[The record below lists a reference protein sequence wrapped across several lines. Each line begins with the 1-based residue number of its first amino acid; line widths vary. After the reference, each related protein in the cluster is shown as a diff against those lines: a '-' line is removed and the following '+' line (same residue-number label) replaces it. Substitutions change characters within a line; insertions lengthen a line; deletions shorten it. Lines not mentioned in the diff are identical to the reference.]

1 MSDND
6 APKPGATPSPFSGL
20 DVAAVLWS
28 RGYFRLLLL
37 SAVIGV
43 VISVVSW
50 CYLNLVIVIQHWVY
64 EDLPSALGFAGVPW
78 WWPLPILL
86 VAGLLVA
93 VAIGRLPGR
102 GGHDPSQGL
111 HAGPP
116 AQPITLPGVLLA
128 SLASLGL
135 GLVLGP
141 EAPLI
146 ALGSGLTLLA
156 LQQAKK
162 AIPDR
167 AQLVLT
173 SAASFAAI
181 STVFGNPLIGA
192 IIIIEAAGLGGP
204 ALPLVLLPGLTAAG
218 IGSLVFIGMGDLS
231 GLSTSAYALPPVSL
245 PAYSNPTL
253 GDFGWTIVLAVVVA
267 VAVVGIM
274 QIGQRTGGLV
284 TRRPFVVVPAAAL
297 LVAAL
302 AIVFAR
308 ITGVSANA
316 VLFSGQEAMTAVIEQ
331 SATWS
336 LATLAVLLVCKGLAW
351 GLSLGAA
358 RGGPTFPAIFLGL
371 VAGLLAGHLPGFAE
385 TPAVAVLIGVAC
397 VSILRLPLSSVV
409 IAVLISRSGMSAT
422 PLIIVGVV
430 VAYVAATR
438 LSALKAQAPGVP
450 PNTDGVTDR
459 RTPPRSQDR
468 A

>member
-1 MSDND
+1 MSDD
-6 APKPGATPSPFSGL
+6 TTPTPGTPSPLSE
-20 DVAAVLWS
+20 VNVSTVLRS
-28 RGYFRLLLL
+28 RGYFRLVML

-50 CYLNLVIVIQHWVY
+50 CYLNLVVLIQQWVY
-64 EDLPSALGFAGVPW
+64 KDLPSAFGFAAAPW
-78 WWPLPILL
+78 WWPLPVLL
-86 VAGLLVA
+86 VAGALIA
-93 VAIGRLPGR
+93 VAIGRLPGA
-102 GGHDPSQGL
+102 GGHEPSHGL
-111 HAGPP
+111 HAAPS

-156 LQQAKK
+156 LQQSRKD
-162 AIPDR
+162 IPDR
-167 AQLVLT
+167 ARLVLT
-173 SAASFAAI
+173 SAAAFAAI

-204 ALPLVLLPGLTAAG
+204 TLPLVLLPGLTAAG
-218 IGSLVFIGMGDLS
+218 VGSLVFIGMGHLG
-231 GLSTSAYALPPVSL
+231 GLSTSAYAIPPISL
-245 PAYSNPTL
+245 PAFSSPTV
-253 GDFGWTIVLAVVVA
+253 GDFGWTIVLALGVAIVVVA
-267 VAVVGIM
+267 IV
-274 QIGQRTGGLV
+274 QIGRRTGRLV
-284 TRRPFVVVPAAAL
+284 TRRPFIVVPVAAL
-297 LVAAL
+297 LIAVL

-308 ITGVSANA
+308 ITGVSPNA
-316 VLFSGQEAMTAVIEQ
+316 VLFSGQEAMTEVIDQ
-331 SATWS
+331 SATWQ
-336 LATLAVLLVCKGLAW
+336 LATLAVLFVCKGLAW

-409 IAVLISRSGMSAT
+409 IAVLVSHSGMAAT

-430 VAYVAATR
+430 VAYIAATQ
-438 LSALKAQAPGVP
+438 LYALLAPA
-450 PNTDGVTDR
+450 
-459 RTPPRSQDR
+459 PRASSVASR
-468 A
+468 GT